1 MGIILLIFVFL
12 DVSSFPCVPFY
23 KKISTCFP
31 MDNVICRFCDFFI
44 LFNERFFVTRSI
56 VLDPRSAVRD
66 LNGDTWNNTTILYFF
81 NIEPSFVGTL
91 LFLCKFL
98 ITVSSRRTFALTSK
112 LSPQNWMLRNQ
123 SYRLW
128 SHGLSSVQG
137 HNESTGLQ
145 CPLAF
150 ACWRQTLVSSVDSA
164 WEALMERE
172 LRRGTRPL

>member
-1 MGIILLIFVFL
+1 MYRHFLVFHFIRKFQQVSLWIMSSAGSVTFYSVQWKIFCL
-12 DVSSFPCVPFY
+12 
-23 KKISTCFP
+23 
-31 MDNVICRFCDFFI
+31 N
-44 LFNERFFVTRSI
+44 FFVTRSI
-56 VLDPRSAVRD
+56 VLDPRSAVWD
-66 LNGDTWNNTTILYFF
+66 LDGDTWNNTTILYFF
-81 NIEPSFVGTL
+81 NIEPSFVVTL

-98 ITVSSRRTFALTSK
+98 TTASSRRTFALTSK
-112 LSPQNWMLRNQ
+112 LNPQNWMLRNQ